1 LDILL
6 GEAEGLDKLKK
17 SNLSAQT
24 LLNINEISPNP
35 NQPRKNFNKEKLQ
48 ELATSIKNQGLLVP
62 IIVNKTK
69 DKEFVIVAGERRWR
83 ASKIAGLK
91 TINVITT
98 DLKEEDISVAA
109 IIENVQRE
117 DLNALEEAEA
127 YNELIKKYNLT
138 HLNISKK
145 TGKSRS
151 YITNLIRIN
160 TLPRKTKELLRSDKI
175 SFGHARALVG
185 IENQDKIIDT
195 IIKNHLSVR
204 ETEVLVNKEKGQGK
218 SYVESNKDANIR
230 DYEKYLSLKLGY
242 KVIIND
248 KSGKGSITI
257 KYKNLEQL
265 EQIVSAFN
273 D

>member
-1 LDILL
+1 M
-6 GEAEGLDKLKK
+6 
-17 SNLSAQT
+17 
-24 LLNINEISPNP
+24 
-35 NQPRKNFNKEKLQ
+35 
-48 ELATSIKNQGLLVP
+48 SIKNQGLLVP

-69 DKEFVIVAGERRWR
+69 DNKFIIVAGERRWR

-91 TINVITT
+91 TINVVTT

-160 TLPRKTKELLRSDKI
+160 SLPKKTKDLIRAEKI

-185 IENQDKIIDT
+185 IENQEKIIDR
-195 IIKNHLSVR
+195 IMKNQLSVR
-204 ETEVLVNKEKGQGK
+204 ETEELVNREKGKDK
-218 SYVESNKDANIR
+218 SYIERNKDANIR

-248 KSGKGSITI
+248 KGGKGSITI

-265 EQIVSAFN
+265 ERIVSAFN